1 MFWRWPPKILVN
13 TRWPLGGGD
22 LVEQRRERGF
32 AVLQQLSRDPYILIP
47 GSAADAPQLTE
58 PVDLLDIL
66 TQIGV
71 RDIVLQIGDL
81 RAIHRGF
88 LIILV

>member
-1 MFWRWPPKILVN
+1 
-13 TRWPLGGGD
+13 LGRGD
-22 LVEQRRERGF
+22 LVEQRRERCF
-32 AVLQQLSRDPYILIP
+32 AVLQQLGRESYILIP

-58 PVDLLDIL
+58 PVNLFDIL

-71 RDIVLQIGDL
+71 RDIVLQIADL

-88 LIILV
+88 LMILV

>member
-1 MFWRWPPKILVN
+1 M
-13 TRWPLGGGD
+13 GGGD